1 MILIYCGGVSRTVKA
16 EVPRG
21 ALEFPCVQEDLG
33 WKGGRGR
40 RELAR
45 LDNKGCPGTF
55 GVQQRRKR
63 EQQQHQRTREHLAG
77 SNHNHVSLYQASVEH
92 HSLLHYNVLLIAYNL
107 LLATS
112 SLKLNLHVYL

>member
-1 MILIYCGGVSRTVKA
+1 MILIYYGRIPRTVKI

-21 ALEFPCVQEDLG
+21 ALEFPCVQEGLG
-33 WKGGRGR
+33 WKGGRGG

-63 EQQQHQRTREHLAG
+63 EQQHQRTREHLAD
-77 SNHNHVSLYQASVEH
+77 SNHNHVSLYQASVAH
-92 HSLLHYNVLLIAYNL
+92 PSLLHYNVQSIAYSL

-112 SLKLNLHVYL
+112 SLKLKS